1 MATSTSVS
9 AQQQD
14 QNAAM
19 NQNMRQ
25 IVNDAYAFV
34 RGCDYN
40 QTIANLTYEEL
51 LDAAIDRIEGTS
63 TSTGNARSTKLQR
76 IAQIK
81 SNIST
86 SVDTIKSKPPSAWV
100 ANNADVVQPDDSINT
115 PEEPEEG

>member
-9 AQQQD
+9 GQQQD

-25 IVNDAYAFV
+25 ILNDAYAFV

-40 QTIANLTYEEL
+40 QTVANLTYEEL
-51 LDAAIDRIEGTS
+51 LDAAIDRIEGTANS
-63 TSTGNARSTKLQR
+63 GNVRSTKLDR
-76 IAQIK
+76 ITKIK
-81 SNIST
+81 NDLVSA
-86 SVDTIKSKPPSAWV
+86 VETIKSKPASAWV
-100 ANNADVVQPDDSINT
+100 ANNADAVQPDDSVNT

>member
-25 IVNDAYAFV
+25 ILNDAYAFV

-40 QTIANLTYEEL
+40 QTVANLTYEEL

-63 TSTGNARSTKLQR
+63 ASTGNVRSTKLQR
-76 IAQIK
+76 IAKIK
-81 SNIST
+81 SDIS
-86 SVDTIKSKPPSAWV
+86 SAVDTIRSKPPSAWV
-100 ANNADVVQPDDSINT
+100 MNNSDAVQPDDNVNT
-115 PEEPEEG
+115 PEEG

>member
-1 MATSTSVS
+1 MAISTSVS
-9 AQQQD
+9 GQQQD

-25 IVNDAYAFV
+25 ILNDAYAFV

-40 QTIANLTYEEL
+40 QTVANITYEEL

-63 TSTGNARSTKLQR
+63 TDTGNVRSTKLQR
-76 IAQIK
+76 IAKIK
-81 SNIST
+81 GDLVSA
-86 SVDTIKSKPPSAWV
+86 VDTIKAKPASAWV
-100 ANNADVVQPDDSINT
+100 ANNADAVDPDDSVNT

>member
-9 AQQQD
+9 GQQQD

-25 IVNDAYAFV
+25 ILNDAYAFV

-40 QTIANLTYEEL
+40 QTVANITYEEL

-63 TSTGNARSTKLQR
+63 TDTGNVRSTKLQR
-76 IAQIK
+76 IAKIK
-81 SNIST
+81 GDLVSA
-86 SVDTIKSKPPSAWV
+86 VDTIKAKPASAWV
-100 ANNADVVQPDDSINT
+100 ANNADAVQLDDSVNT
-115 PEEPEEG
+115 PEDPEEG